1 MDPAT
6 QALIVKTCVTAA
18 EVVITK
24 LQELRSIKKYNSVL
38 AQEIELFIN
47 SLNENINLLQEQLPN
62 KTTGS
67 WAIESLTNDLNKAAD
82 YLEEG
87 QKNGTLQKYWDAK
100 KIKDELTKLRENLIN
115 NFQLKFFVTTLE
127 VVIDGNNKRDN
138 FEAKMVE
145 LSTLFAAESNAGT
158 SEIRKLLKPMVSG
171 MRRQDAKL
179 QSFISMVRGN
189 ETKLE
194 TSIQAQKFFADVL
207 ANLEDLTYVEE
218 SSAGRTSR
226 QSEDDREEYLDPFT
240 LQLINDPVK
249 CTDGRTYDRFSVFQ
263 YNLTTQREKLV
274 IACDD
279 LNMRSILFE
288 RYATEDVES
297 NFHSLRKA
305 YRDKALELA
314 NKGQSAEALAMLKNV
329 LQWAP
334 NDTECLKKKA
344 KLEEAIADYGVKRS
358 SRRSSRR
365 SPETA
370 HVQQDHVEDVET
382 EEQRME
388 SLAIRFVI
396 LIACLPCSICC
407 IPCIFPHL
415 KSSKKKMK
423 KAEEL

>member
-6 QALIVKTCVTAA
+6 HALIVQTCTTAA
-18 EVVITK
+18 QAVITK
-24 LQELRSIKKYNSVL
+24 LRELHSIKKYNSVL

-67 WAIESLTNDLNKAAD
+67 WAIESLTTDLNKAAD

-100 KIKDELTKLRENLIN
+100 KIKEELTKLRENLIN
-115 NFQLKFFVTTLE
+115 NFQLKFFVTSLE
-127 VVIDGNNKRDN
+127 VVIDGNKKRDN

-145 LSTLFAAESNAGT
+145 LSTLFAAESNAAT
-158 SEIRKLLKPMVSG
+158 SEIRKLLKPLVVG
-171 MRRQDAKL
+171 IRRQDEKL

-194 TSIQAQKFFADVL
+194 TSTEAQKFFADVL
-207 ANLEDLTYVEE
+207 ANLEDLTYEE
-218 SSAGRTSR
+218 SSAGRPRR

-240 LQLINDPVK
+240 MQLINDPVK

-263 YNLTTQREKLV
+263 YNLTTKREKLV

-314 NKGQSAEALAMLKNV
+314 NKGQSAEALAMLENV
-329 LQWAP
+329 VQWAP
-334 NDTECLKKKA
+334 NDAECLKTKA
-344 KLEEAIADYGVKRS
+344 RLEKAIADYGEKRS
-358 SRRSSRR
+358 
-365 SPETA
+365 PLAHETA
-370 HVQQDHVEDVET
+370 YVQQDHVQDEET
-382 EEQRME
+382 EEQKME
-388 SLAIRFVI
+388 TTAIRFII
-396 LIACLPCSICC
+396 LIGCFPCSLCC
-407 IPCIFPHL
+407 IPCIFPNR
-415 KSSKKKMK
+415 KRSKQKMK
-423 KAEEL
+423 KV